1 MQLTR
6 LLRRA
11 EQIAGTRTAV
21 IFRERR
27 RTWADYAGRV
37 ARLAGA
43 FRRLGL
49 APDGHVAILMHSSD
63 RYLESLFAALWAGG
77 VFAPLSTR
85 ATLDDLARQ
94 LADSGARILVVDD
107 DFANHARL
115 LRERVASLH
124 HVIHAGDAAP
134 PPDLLDYE
142 ALLMQAETVADAGR
156 RNDDTAAL
164 FYTGGTTGQSKGVML
179 THTNLYSN
187 AINGTALLRYD
198 DRSIHLHLGPLYH
211 VAAGA
216 RVITATLAAATQVV
230 IPRFAAATVLEAVAT
245 HGITVFS
252 VVPTMLSMLLRAPE
266 LETCDLSSL
275 KLITYGAAPMPE
287 VVIDEAVRRLP
298 LVDFAQAYGM
308 TELSPACTYLE
319 PHHHRDERLRRSA
332 GRAAPGCEIRIVNAD
347 DRELPRGA
355 IGEIVVAGP
364 VVMKGYWRQP
374 ELTAQALRG
383 GFMHTGDLGIM
394 DDDGFVYVVDRLKDM
409 IVTGGENVYT
419 IEVEDAI
426 LTHPA
431 VATCAVIG
439 IPDALWGEAVHAAVV
454 PKDGATL
461 GAEDLIAHCRG
472 RIAAFKCPRSIELRA
487 ALPMS
492 GANKILKAE
501 LRRPFWEGRP
511 RAQN

>member
-11 EQIAGTRTAV
+11 EQIAGARTAI
-21 IFRERR
+21 IFHERR
-27 RTWADYAGRV
+27 RTWRDYAGRV
-37 ARLAGA
+37 AQLAGA
-43 FRRLGL
+43 FRHLGL
-49 APDGHVAILMHSSD
+49 APGGNVAILAHSSD

-77 VFAPLSTR
+77 VFVPLSTR
-85 ATLDDLARQ
+85 GTLDDLARQ
-94 LADSGARILVVDD
+94 LADSEAQILVVDD
-107 DFANHARL
+107 DFANPGRRL
-115 LRERVASLH
+115 CERVASLH
-124 HVIHAGDAAP
+124 HVIHAGEAAP
-134 PPDLLDYE
+134 PSDLLDYE
-142 ALLMQAETVADAGR
+142 ALLAQAEPVADAGR

-187 AINGTALLRYD
+187 AINGAALLRYD
-198 DRSIHLHLGPLYH
+198 DSTIHLHLGPLYH

-216 RVITATLAAATQVV
+216 RVLTATLAAATQVV
-230 IPRFAAATVLEAVAT
+230 IPRFAAAAVLEAVAT
-245 HGITVFS
+245 HGVSVIS

-298 LVDFAQAYGM
+298 HVDFAQAYGM

-319 PHHHRDERLRRSA
+319 PHHHRDEKLRRSA
-332 GRAAPGCEIRIVNAD
+332 GRAAPGCEIRIVDAD

-364 VVMKGYWRQP
+364 IVMKGYWKQP

-394 DDDGFVYVVDRLKDM
+394 DENGFVYVVDRLKDM
-409 IVTGGENVYT
+409 IVTGGENVYS

-431 VATCAVIG
+431 VAACAVIG
-439 IPDALWGEAVHAAVV
+439 IPDALWGEAVHAVVV
-454 PKDGATL
+454 PKEGATVA
-461 GAEDLIAHCRG
+461 AEDLIAHCRAH
-472 RIAAFKCPRSIELRA
+472 IAAFKCPRSIEVRA

-492 GANKILKAE
+492 GANKILKSE

-511 RAQN
+511 RAVN